1 MKEPPRG
8 QYEKDD
14 VLGEVFED
22 ENPAP
27 ISMEAA
33 FARLKKIATIRTSIA
48 AFCALGFALFSQPG
62 LESLYLDDTFAKQTL
77 LQRGLILALPGIAA
91 LPILPFIGSYFDRTY
106 RKNPPK
112 ALALVGLLIIPSG
125 LLLPLQFTTHSEILF
140 VLYKAPQAV
149 FTACVFAMVSPVL
162 QGVCPYRLRGMGAAM
177 GTMYIF
183 FIGGF
188 LGNLVAGFLVDA
200 DRRARHRDLHGDPD
214 RDRRRPLVD
223 ERRALH
229 PQRSLARGGGA
240 AGGTGRASQAHGAG

>member
-1 MKEPPRG
+1 MNIITPLMVYLPFIVIICQRYKKDSGVGTVVSLMLPITFVVAIAWMLFFAAWYLLGIPVMVVALLAFFMKEPPRG
-8 QYEKDD
+8 QFEKDD

-91 LPILPFIGSYFDRTY
+91 LPVLPFIGSYFDRTY
-106 RKNPPK
+106 RKNPAK

-149 FTACVFAMVSPVL
+149 FTA
-162 QGVCPYRLRGMGAAM
+162 
-177 GTMYIF
+177 
-183 FIGGF
+183 
-188 LGNLVAGFLVDA
+188 
-200 DRRARHRDLHGDPD
+200 
-214 RDRRRPLVD
+214 
-223 ERRALH
+223 
-229 PQRSLARGGGA
+229 
-240 AGGTGRASQAHGAG
+240 